1 MNAMQSWRRAL
12 GAGVLAL
19 SVVAADAAWADEP
32 VRGGS
37 ITVGL
42 ETDLRGFDPIKGR
55 VLGNSA
61 ATVIN
66 VIEER
71 LFDFDPDGGL
81 IPVLA
86 TGMESENG
94 GMSWLVH
101 LREGVTF
108 HDGTPFDAD
117 AVVAHWARILSPVYI
132 GGLFLRPMESVEKV
146 DSHTVRFH
154 LKHPWA
160 PFAGA
165 ITLPIGFAP
174 YIPSPTAVTAET
186 HHRQPVGTGPYMFK
200 EWSSGDRLVVVRNPN
215 YWRDGPPY
223 LDEITFR
230 FLPDQQTRLAS
241 LQSGDIDVMWM
252 DRGTTI
258 RSAQKDDELVAHEAI
273 GGGSLIIFMF
283 NASKPPLDN
292 PLVRRALSHAWNQ
305 PVALRVMY
313 RDTQSAITHPY
324 GAALDCGAAGYREHD
339 IAAAKALLAE
349 FGEPV
354 ELEMIHTTTPRGR
367 EAGQMLQQFFKRVG
381 VTLNL
386 KPVDQLQLRQRVF
399 TNNYQISGW
408 RIGDSGDQGPQLFG
422 LFRKGSPYNIMKY
435 NTPEMDALL
444 DAQRETV
451 DPAARAKLMC
461 EIAEKINQDAPIVY
475 AGGRRHY
482 AFSRPRL
489 KGIPPLTNGVIR
501 LGDVWVTDGE

>member
-1 MNAMQSWRRAL
+1 MNTGRIWRRAL
-12 GAGVLAL
+12 AAGIVTL
-19 SVVAADAAWADEP
+19 VAAVGAQAEEP

-66 VIEER
+66 VIQER
-71 LFDFDPDGGL
+71 LFDLDPDGNL
-81 IPVLA
+81 VPELA
-86 TGMESENG
+86 TGMESEND
-94 GMSWLVH
+94 GMSWLVR
-101 LREGVTF
+101 LREGVSF

-117 AVVAHWARILSPVYI
+117 AVVAHWERILSPAYI
-132 GGLFLRPMESVEKV
+132 GGLFLRPMDKVEKV

-160 PFAGA
+160 PFANV
-165 ITLPIGFAP
+165 ISQPIAFGS
-174 YIPSPTAVTAET
+174 YLPSPSAVEADTQ
-186 HHRQPVGTGPYMFK
+186 HRHPVGTGPYMFK
-200 EWSSGDRLVVVRNPN
+200 EWTSGDRFVVQPNPN

-258 RSAQKDDELVAHEAI
+258 RSAQKDDSLVAHETL
-273 GGGSLIIFMF
+273 GTGSLIIILF

-292 PLVRRALSHAWNQ
+292 ALVRRALSHAWNQ
-305 PVALRVMY
+305 DVAMQVMY
-313 RDTQSAITHPY
+313 RNTQETVTHPY
-324 GAALDCGAAGYREHD
+324 GVGLDCGTAGYRAHD
-339 IAAAKALLAE
+339 IDAAKALLAE
-349 FGEPV
+349 FGQPV
-354 ELEMIHTTTPRGR
+354 ELDMIHTTTPRGR
-367 EAGQMLQQFFKRVG
+367 EVGQMVQQFFKRVG

-386 KPVDQLQLRQRVF
+386 TPVDQLQLRQRVF

-408 RIGDSGDQGPQLFG
+408 RIGDTGDLGPQLFG
-422 LFRKGSPYNIMKY
+422 LFRKDSPYNIMKY

-451 DPAARAKLMC
+451 DPDARNALLC
-461 EIAEKINQDAPIVY
+461 QVAEKINEDAPIVY

-482 AFSRPRL
+482 AFSRPRV
-489 KGIPPLTNGVIR
+489 KDIPPLANGLIR
-501 LGDVWVTDGE
+501 LGDVWVTDGK